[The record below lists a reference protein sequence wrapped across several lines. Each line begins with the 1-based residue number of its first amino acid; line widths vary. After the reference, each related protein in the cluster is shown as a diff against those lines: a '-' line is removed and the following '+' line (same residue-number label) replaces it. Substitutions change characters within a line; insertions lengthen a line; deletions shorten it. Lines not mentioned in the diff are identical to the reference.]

1 MTASYPLVTV
11 TVVAHNPGAWFGDVL
26 RSIAAQDYPT
36 LDVVVIDAAS
46 TDSVAPEVHEILPEA
61 TVLPLVANQGFAKN
75 ANLILDHPGL
85 GPYLLMCH
93 DDVALAPDCIR
104 RLVEETLRSNAGVVG
119 PKLLDWNDPA
129 RILHVGLGADKTG
142 LVSDL
147 AEPGEY
153 DQEQHDAV
161 RDVFA
166 VPGAVTLLRTDLF
179 QALGGFDEQMIVRGE
194 DLDLCWRAHALGARV
209 IVNPAATARHREDLN
224 TRIVGR
230 DYDRFARRHR
240 IRSML
245 SNYGWLHTLRV
256 LPQALAA
263 SFVNIIVALFQ
274 GRVALISEIVGSWL
288 WNLRRLPSILQR
300 RRALKRIRQVD
311 DTEVRAM
318 QVPGFEGLAAWRR
331 NRSDRRELQAA
342 DALVEPSA
350 SRSERAQAVQVS
362 VGVWAIVALVLLF
375 GSRGL
380 ISNGLPLINEF
391 SSFPDGPGSLLTEWG
406 STWRSTGV
414 GADAPSSL
422 LHMILGFAGVALFG
436 QMGMIRL
443 IVTLGLIGVGVV
455 GAYRLL
461 SPFRAWQAQLVALV
475 VYAASPLPYNALVGG
490 RWSGL
495 VAYAALPWI
504 AKRLAMAASI
514 APYADPDP
522 TWTRRTG
529 DTMVL
534 ALILALAGLIEPTV
548 VVAPLILAIGWLV
561 GSLATRRVAGT
572 GRLFLVALASMVA
585 AFLLLMPASIGLL
598 QRNAVWSTF
607 AGAGPLEPGE
617 YGLSSLARLAVGPH
631 GGTWVGWLQLIVP
644 ALAIVMASGTRLAWA
659 ARSWVVAI
667 ASVALA
673 LAAQQGRFGVPLPSP
688 DVLLAPVALSLA
700 FAAGM
705 TAVAFG
711 SDLRRYRFGWRQ
723 LVPFVAVG
731 ALIASSGA
739 GLTSAVDGRWQV
751 ADDGYAD
758 IFGFLDERAPAH
770 ARALWI
776 GDDGLLPVE
785 AWRYDDDL
793 AFGLT
798 HARTPTVLDA
808 TIGNPHPVV
817 HQLRDDFRSSI
828 AGASNRL
835 GETLALYGV
844 RYVIVVEANAPEP
857 FSTIVKPVDAV
868 LANRL
873 TEQLDLVRLE
883 VRAGATVYEN
893 RAYVPIVSAFAPG
906 AFATP
911 SPTDTGYQ
919 LALDEFARASF
930 RSYSG
935 AVQPADLSFAVP
947 AESRWGLEV
956 DGQVIPRQRRDWASA
971 FVVDQ
976 PGPAALTHSNRPLY
990 WMASLAQLAA
1000 WIALT
1005 TVLVLGRRRRA

>member
-26 RSIAAQDYPT
+26 RSIASQDYPT

-46 TDSVAPEVHEILPEA
+46 DDSVAPEVHEILPEA
-61 TVLPLVANQGFAKN
+61 TVLPLVLNQGFAKN
-75 ANLILDHPGL
+75 ANVILDHEAL
-85 GPYLLMCH
+85 GPYLLICH

-119 PKLLDWNDPA
+119 PKLLDWNDPS

-179 QALGGFDEQMIVRGE
+179 KALGGFDEQMLVRGE

-209 IVNPAATARHREDLN
+209 IVNPAATARHREDLG

-256 LPQALAA
+256 VPQAIAA
-263 SFVNIIVALFQ
+263 SFVNIVVALFQ
-274 GRVALISEIVGSWL
+274 GRVALIGEIVGCWL
-288 WNLRRLPSILQR
+288 WNVRRLPSILQR
-300 RRALKRIRQVD
+300 RRDLKRIRQVD

-318 QVPGFEGLAAWRR
+318 QVPGFEVLAAWRR
-331 NRSDRRELQAA
+331 NRSDRREMQAA
-342 DALVEPSA
+342 DALVETSA
-350 SRSERAQAVQVS
+350 SRSERAQALQAS
-362 VGVWAIVALVLLF
+362 VAVWSLAALVLVF

-380 ISNGLPLINEF
+380 ISDGLPLINEF
-391 SSFPDGPGSLLTEWG
+391 TSFPDGPSSLLTEWG

-422 LHMILGFAGVALFG
+422 LHMLLGFAGVALFG
-436 QMGMIRL
+436 QMGLVRL
-443 IVTLGLIGVGVV
+443 LVTLGLVGVGVV

-461 SPFRAWQAQLVALV
+461 TPFRAWQAQLVALV

-490 RWSGL
+490 SWSGL
-495 VAYAALPWI
+495 AAYAAMPWI

-514 APYADPDP
+514 APFADPDP
-522 TWTRRTG
+522 TFARRSA
-529 DTMVL
+529 DTAVL
-534 ALILALAGLIEPTV
+534 ALILALAALIEPTV
-548 VVAPLILAIGWLV
+548 VLAPLLIALGWLV

-572 GRLFLVALASMVA
+572 GRLLLVALASMA
-585 AFLLLMPASIGLL
+585 GAFVLLMPASIGLV
-598 QRNAVWSTF
+598 QRNAVWSTLV
-607 AGAGPLEPGE
+607 GAAPIEPGE
-617 YGLSSLARLAVGPH
+617 YGLTSLARLAVGPH

-667 ASVALA
+667 GSLAIA
-673 LAAQQGRFGVPLPSP
+673 LAAQQGRFDAALPSP

-700 FAAGM
+700 LAAAM

-723 LVPFVAVG
+723 LVPFIAVG

-739 GLTSAVDGRWQV
+739 GLASAVDGRWQV
-751 ADDGYAD
+751 AEAGYAD
-758 IFGFLDERAPAH
+758 VFGFLDERAPAH
-770 ARALWI
+770 DRALWI
-776 GDDGLLPVE
+776 GDEGLLPVE
-785 AWRYDDDL
+785 AWRYDDEL
-793 AFGLT
+793 AFAIT
-798 HARTPTVLDA
+798 HAHTPTVLDA

-817 HQLRDDFRSSI
+817 DQIRDDVEVSM

-835 GETLALYGV
+835 GQTLAFYGI

-857 FSTIVKPVDAV
+857 FSTIVKPVDPV

-893 RAYVPIVSAFAPG
+893 QARVPIVSAFEPG
-906 AFATP
+906 ALASGTP
-911 SPTDTGYQ
+911 TMTSYQ
-919 LALDEFARASF
+919 LALDEFAKASF
-930 RSYSG
+930 RSYNGS
-935 AVQPADLSFAVP
+935 VVPSDLYFAVP
-947 AESRWGLEV
+947 AESRWSLEV
-956 DGQVIPRQRRDWASA
+956 GGEIVSRQAYDWAST
-971 FVVDQ
+971 FVVDSA
-976 PGPAALTHSNRPLY
+976 GPATLQHSNRPLY
-990 WMASLAQLAA
+990 WIASLVQLAA
-1000 WIALT
+1000 WIALGA
-1005 TVLVLGRRRRA
+1005 VLILARRRRS